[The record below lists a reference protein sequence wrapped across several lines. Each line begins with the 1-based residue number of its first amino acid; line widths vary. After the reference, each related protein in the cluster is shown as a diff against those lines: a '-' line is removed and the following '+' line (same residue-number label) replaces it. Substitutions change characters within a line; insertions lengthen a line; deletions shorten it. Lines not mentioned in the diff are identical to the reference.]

1 MNDWTSEKKN
11 MTHGKGQTIN
21 APEKAYSWAH
31 PQPPKEGETAAV
43 VAAPPTPEQ
52 LEENA
57 QRGLAFL
64 ARWKKEHGYA
74 FA

>member
-1 MNDWTSEKKN
+1 MN
-11 MTHGKGQTIN
+11 HGKGQVTN
-21 APEKAYSWAH
+21 TPERACSWAQ
-31 PQPPKEGETAAV
+31 PQKETAAV
-43 VAAPPTPEQ
+43 VAAGAVLSPTPEQ

>member
-1 MNDWTSEKKN
+1 
-11 MTHGKGQTIN
+11 MTHGKGQVTDT
-21 APEKAYSWAH
+21 PERACSWAQ
-31 PQPPKEGETAAV
+31 PQKETVV
-43 VAAPPTPEQ
+43 VAGSLFPTPEQ

>member
-1 MNDWTSEKKN
+1 MGTA
-11 MTHGKGQTIN
+11 T
-21 APEKAYSWAH
+21 
-31 PQPPKEGETAAV
+31 EGDGRGGG
-43 VAAPPTPEQ
+43 VAIPYPEQ